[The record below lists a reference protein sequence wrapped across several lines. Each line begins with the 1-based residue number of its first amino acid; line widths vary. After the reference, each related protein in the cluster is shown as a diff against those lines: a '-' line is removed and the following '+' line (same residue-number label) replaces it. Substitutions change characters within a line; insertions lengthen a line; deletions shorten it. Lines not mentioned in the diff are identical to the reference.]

1 MRSATSAG
9 SLREKGGTGVGSG
22 IGLTPLGGG
31 ASRDGKGHREEVAGR
46 EPDTAVPQTRGMPPV
61 TLFVALR
68 AEQPLD
74 DAAVER
80 VSGGLRPGDEGLRIW
95 RDGQDDALLRVSAD
109 CSADDL
115 EAGLQLAHELA
126 EETAVASP
134 FPTEIEEV
142 VAMDD
147 EQQLVWRARA

>member
-1 MRSATSAG
+1 
-9 SLREKGGTGVGSG
+9 
-22 IGLTPLGGG
+22 
-31 ASRDGKGHREEVAGR
+31 
-46 EPDTAVPQTRGMPPV
+46 MPPV